1 MSDDVP
7 EALLAK
13 HPELPAIH
21 AALAEHH
28 RGVPITSRCP
38 SCAAVLVVTE
48 VAAAGVIVVAC
59 SGGHVRYRQKSA
71 PR

>member
-1 MSDDVP
+1 MSD
-7 EALLAK
+7 LLAK

-28 RGVPITSRCP
+28 DGAPITARCP
-38 SCAAVLVVTE
+38 TCDATLIVTDLPAIGVLAVT
-48 VAAAGVIVVAC
+48 C
-59 SGGHVRYRQKSA
+59 PGGHVRYRQKGA